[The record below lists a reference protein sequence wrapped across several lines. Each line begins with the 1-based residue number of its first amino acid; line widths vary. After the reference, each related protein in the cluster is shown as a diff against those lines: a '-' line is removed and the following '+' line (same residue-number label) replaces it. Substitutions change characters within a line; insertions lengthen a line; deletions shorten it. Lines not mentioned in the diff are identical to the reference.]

1 MAECLVVT
9 IRLDFC
15 FDTGYGCADGDA
27 LKINQ
32 FHSPCFSKVL
42 ALPKCAPDLLDPRPH
57 RRRANGEVISEN
69 LVNAFYLMLVLFQ

>member
-1 MAECLVVT
+1 MTECLVVT
-9 IRLDFC
+9 IHLYFY
-15 FDTGYGCADGDA
+15 FDTRYGCADGDA

-42 ALPKCAPDLLDPRPH
+42 ALPKCADLLDPRPH